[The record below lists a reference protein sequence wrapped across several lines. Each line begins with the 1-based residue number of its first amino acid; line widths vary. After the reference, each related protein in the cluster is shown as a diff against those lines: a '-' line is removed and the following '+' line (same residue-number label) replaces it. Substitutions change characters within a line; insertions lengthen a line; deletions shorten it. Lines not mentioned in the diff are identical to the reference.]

1 MEELDRYPW
10 SGHRMVIGK
19 EECPWMDREYLLAQF
34 SSKNRKAVRAY
45 RRFVQDG
52 LREGHKPDFTGGGL
66 IRSQGRWSQVLAL
79 RSKGEKEAFDDRILG
94 GGEFVDQVLREAEE
108 GQLRQMRLRRRGRSI
123 GDIIQEECGKENVS
137 EQELRQGSRRRLV
150 SKVRAAVAQ
159 RSKEE
164 LGVCGAEIARNLGV
178 NTSSINRAL
187 AKWDEAGSK

>member
-1 MEELDRYPW
+1 
-10 SGHRMVIGK
+10 
-19 EECPWMDREYLLAQF
+19 
-34 SSKNRKAVRAY
+34 
-45 RRFVQDG
+45 
-52 LREGHKPDFTGGGL
+52 
-66 IRSQGRWSQVLAL
+66 
-79 RSKGEKEAFDDRILG
+79 LG